1 MSNSSQ
7 LQQPQLLRDL
17 AYEDN
22 AKDQSVEMQTIW
34 NLPTNTEFSEIK
46 EKLEQC
52 LKFVEEDVSNLDRL
66 GDVAGRCHLFSN
78 KLISVSEE
86 VMKDRRNEEANAL
99 ILNMSA
105 RTLEAMRKVRNASTR
120 TSWTADTPWL
130 SVLYNDNTIRILDI
144 INLVA
149 YDDDYDSHATIEY
162 ELTNIVT
169 RLNEAVDPNIYIN
182 TVREIEFYNKHLV
195 IKFYEKLE
203 KVGSY
208 NIRHSGPV
216 QKFLDEIKQV
226 VLKLKKEKKRK
237 MF

>member
-34 NLPTNTEFSEIK
+34 NLPINTEISEIR
-46 EKLEQC
+46 EKLEPC
-52 LKFVEEDVSNLDRL
+52 LRFVEEDVSNLDRL

-78 KLISVSEE
+78 KLESIAKKAME
-86 VMKDRRNEEANAL
+86 DQRREDVNAL
-99 ILNMSA
+99 ILSMSA
-105 RTLEAMRKVRNASTR
+105 RILEATRKVRDASTK
-120 TSWTADTPWL
+120 TSWTADVPWL
-130 SVLYNDNTIRILDI
+130 TVLYNDNCLHILNI
-144 INLVA
+144 MNLVA
-149 YDDDYDSHATIEY
+149 YDDNYDSHETVEY

-169 RLNEAVDPNIYIN
+169 LLNEATDPDIYIN

-226 VLKLKKEKKRK
+226 VLKLKKRK